1 MFKFNNKS
9 IIQKV
14 GLLIVFIISGI
25 VILLI
30 TPEGSDLQRFTTFF
44 IGGLMG
50 LSPRRFI
57 SKLDIFFHYL
67 LMLVFF
73 SSWFFI
79 VPDKIQSIIF
89 LLGVLM
95 AYNLKRDLK
104 IFDTL

>member
-14 GLLIVFIISGI
+14 GLLIVFIVSVI

-50 LSPRRFI
+50 FSPRRFI

-73 SSWFFI
+73 VSWFFI
-79 VPDKIQSIIF
+79 VPDKIQSILF
-89 LLGVLM
+89 LLGVLTLSH
-95 AYNLKRDLK
+95 LKWDLHA
-104 IFDTL
+104 FDTQ

>member
-14 GLLIVFIISGI
+14 GLPIVFIVSAIC
-25 VILLI
+25 ILLI
-30 TPEGSDLQRFTTFF
+30 TPEGSDLQRFTPFF

-50 LSPRRFI
+50 FSPRRFI

-73 SSWFFI
+73 VFWFFI
-79 VPDKIQSIIF
+79 VPDKIQSILF